1 MCVCVYVW
9 KGGNVARAPEAI
21 RDVILRGGFLLF
33 VDYNVRLEIEQ
44 SDGKE
49 RSTTV
54 VIVVVVVAVGLVVS
68 VMDVNW
74 HDAAAF
80 CRMTIKRSKRF
91 VARLLY
97 TQRPM
102 MLFSLSG

>member
-1 MCVCVYVW
+1 MFG
-9 KGGNVARAPEAI
+9 KEETLQE
-21 RDVILRGGFLLF
+21 LRKRYEMSFLEGGFLLF

-80 CRMTIKRSKRF
+80 CRMTIKRRKRF